1 MTSETVATVHWRALD
16 RDGEDKCRLAR
27 VGEGWMLVGHA
38 RFRDEAG
45 FAALD
50 YVVRLDED
58 WLTRSAD
65 ISGTYGDETVGWRI
79 VNEDG
84 WRLNDEAQPQVEGA
98 EDVDLSF
105 TPATNLMP
113 LRRLPEVGRLEVRAA
128 WFRLPG
134 GVLEPLDQAY
144 RRERGGL
151 VHYAASSGFET
162 QLVVG
167 PDGFVETYPG
177 LWDVTDG

>member
-1 MTSETVATVHWRALD
+1 MTGETLATVHWRALA
-16 RDGEDKCRLAR
+16 REGEDKCRLAR

-38 RFRDEAG
+38 RFRDAAG

-50 YVVRLDED
+50 YVVRLDAG

-79 VNEDG
+79 VNDG
-84 WRLNDEAQPQVEGA
+84 VWWLNDVPQPQVEGA
-98 EDVDLSF
+98 CEVDLSF

-113 LRRLPEVGRLEVRAA
+113 LRRLPEVGRLELRAA

-134 GVLEPLDQAY
+134 GVLEPLDQSS

-151 VHYAASSGFET
+151 VQYAAASGFET

-167 PDGFVETYPG
+167 EDGFVRTYPG
-177 LWDVTDG
+177 LWEVTEV